1 MTDNNSVNDAGEAL
15 GGFGFA
21 SKSIQTFASEVARL
35 SKETV
40 DETTLLVEKLRSAKT
55 LDEVVS
61 LQTSFVQQSFSKY
74 ADYTRRFG
82 ELFAAV
88 PLEIA
93 KQSHAALQ
101 KTSEAVT
108 KATEQVSQHL
118 QHGAEQASQQVQHAA
133 GQAAQHVEQAPA
145 QFNQN
150 FQNNDQNYNNNQS
163 YNNDQNFN
171 NNQNYNNHNY

>member
-1 MTDNNSVNDAGEAL
+1 MTHNNSLNDAGEAL
-15 GGFGFA
+15 GFGFA
-21 SKSIQTFASEVARL
+21 TKSIQTFASEVARL

-40 DETTLLVEKLRSAKT
+40 DETTLLVEKLRGAKT
-55 LDEVVS
+55 LEDVVA
-61 LQTSFVQQSFSKY
+61 LQTSFVQQSFAKY

-88 PLEIA
+88 PLELA

-108 KATEQVSQHL
+108 KATEHASQQL
-118 QHGAEQASQQVQHAA
+118 QKGAEQASQQVQHAA
-133 GQAAQHVEQAPA
+133 GQTAEYVEQAPA

-150 FQNNDQNYNNNQS
+150 YQNNDQNYNNNQN
-163 YNNDQNFN
+163 Y
-171 NNQNYNNHNY
+171 NNQNY